1 MTSDFERRW
10 ERIQEQLRVQM
21 NGDVQPRVSSGRT
34 LFGIKSESER
44 KMDEF
49 ARQIEAEQAAKRRER
64 ERECLVR
71 RQEVLGG
78 GPLRLHRRP
87 ERGDHREVHQGA
99 GGRRH
104 RAGQA
109 ERQGVLRPVREIA
122 GARRLDRRATGQGQQ
137 GPNSVKAGVFRR
149 APAFHGL
156 YPKSKPPAM
165 RVVLILGLG
174 GLPCRIPSSNRTRT
188 AALGRRWWWGRRRRL
203 RRGTPTGARW
213 PCACRSRFS
222 RALPASSCVRPA
234 QARTC

>member
-109 ERQGVLRPVREIA
+109 ERQGVLRPVQEIA
-122 GARRLDRRATGQGQQ
+122 LAGRFHRLATGQGQQ
-137 GPNSVKAGVFRR
+137 GPNKVKAGVFRR
-149 APAFHGL
+149 APAFHGVGRL
-156 YPKSKPPAM
+156 S
-165 RVVLILGLG
+165 
-174 GLPCRIPSSNRTRT
+174 LPNP
-188 AALGRRWWWGRRRRL
+188 
-203 RRGTPTGARW
+203 
-213 PCACRSRFS
+213 
-222 RALPASSCVRPA
+222 
-234 QARTC
+234 